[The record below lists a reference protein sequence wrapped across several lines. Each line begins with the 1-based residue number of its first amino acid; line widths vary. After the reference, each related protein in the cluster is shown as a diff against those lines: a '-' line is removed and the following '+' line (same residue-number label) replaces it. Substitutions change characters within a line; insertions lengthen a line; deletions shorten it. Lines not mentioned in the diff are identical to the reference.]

1 MHVPAYICMHAYQ
14 IPQRKGLGIHEIR
27 IDPAWPPWHVHVL
40 TVNVYSVWRTRRL
53 QYPDIKSDRQLSAI
67 NHQHCV
73 YLVSNVSH
81 LAGQ

>member
-1 MHVPAYICMHAYQ
+1 MHAYQ

-27 IDPAWPPWHVHVL
+27 IDPAWPPLVCACAYC
-40 TVNVYSVWRTRRL
+40 VNVYPVLSGGTPYGGTRRL

-81 LAGQ
+81 LPGQ